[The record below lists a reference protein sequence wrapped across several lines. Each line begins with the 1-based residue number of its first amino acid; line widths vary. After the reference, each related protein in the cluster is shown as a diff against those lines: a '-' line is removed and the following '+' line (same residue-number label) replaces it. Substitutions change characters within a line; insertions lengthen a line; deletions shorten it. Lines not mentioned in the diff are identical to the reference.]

1 MPEVSCTNNA
11 HELSMAT
18 FMTDAQKRRAER
30 VAEAM
35 AKKVKTTPST
45 PKTLATAVIKITQ
58 IPEELLLFN
67 IAPVEKSSVPTA
79 MKKLAVEVYTQ
90 DDAR

>member
-1 MPEVSCTNNA
+1 MPEVSSTNNA

-45 PKTLATAVIKITQ
+45 PKTLATVVICS
-58 IPEELLLFN
+58 IP
-67 IAPVEKSSVPTA
+67 SVNTSG
-79 MKKLAVEVYTQ
+79 LGIGRY
-90 DDAR
+90 D

>member
-1 MPEVSCTNNA
+1 MPEVSCTNNT

-18 FMTDAQKRRAER
+18 FMTDAQKRRAET

-58 IPEELLLFN
+58 IPQEFAALQHRARGKELRTNCNEEALGGSF
-67 IAPVEKSSVPTA
+67 
-79 MKKLAVEVYTQ
+79 YTG
-90 DDAR
+90 